1 MTIPDGV
8 TTIPSSTELFRGSA
22 VASVGLND
30 VTGVEAY
37 AFQGSSLSYVSGETV
52 TQIGDQAFANTKL
65 ATYTVP
71 STLTVLAQNAFRGTK
86 ISSFNGGGGN
96 YRIYGGSIYSD
107 EGKTLYIVPEGKT
120 DSVIV
125 SDVATKIASGA
136 LSGATRVT
144 DIYIPSTVT
153 TIEEGATT
161 GSSVIAPNG
170 TIFGYTGSAAET
182 YANGHDIRFSALNN
196 SNGGNDTPTT
206 PTTPTDSGSTD
217 TGGTTNTPDA
227 SNNIGSAGNTNTST
241 NNNNSQSAATPV
253 SDNSTTANNP
263 STSQNNNSVSA
274 KPTAGNASNSGDNKP
289 KNTTPKPSVTPPANT
304 ASVQQ
309 TEPSLPI
316 TSSRTLSSAQT
327 ASSYDDEDD
336 DDDDDEIEDE
346 SEPVLRKVRWW
357 GTDKSTFYWRENE
370 KMDGYKLQYST
381 HPKFKK
387 EKTKAVLSKVKKVT
401 IKDIEKNRKYYVRVR
416 AYEDID
422 GEKYWS
428 PWSHRII
435 VKRVQ

>member
-1 MTIPDGV
+1 M

-22 VASVGLND
+22 IASVDLND
-30 VTGVEAY
+30 VTRVEAY
-37 AFQGSSLSYVSGETV
+37 AFQGSSLSSVSGDAV

-71 STLTVLAQNAFRGTK
+71 SGLTVLAQNAFRGTK

-96 YRIYGGSIYSD
+96 YRVYGGSIYSD

-206 PTTPTDSGSTD
+206 PTTPTNNGSTD
-217 TGGTTNTPDA
+217 SGGGT
-227 SNNIGSAGNTNTST
+227 SYIY
-241 NNNNSQSAATPV
+241 
-253 SDNSTTANNP
+253 
-263 STSQNNNSVSA
+263 
-274 KPTAGNASNSGDNKP
+274 
-289 KNTTPKPSVTPPANT
+289 
-304 ASVQQ
+304 
-309 TEPSLPI
+309 
-316 TSSRTLSSAQT
+316 
-327 ASSYDDEDD
+327 YDDDDD
-336 DDDDDEIEDE
+336 DDDDDEDDEDE
-346 SEPVLRKVRWW
+346 PEY
-357 GTDKSTFYWRENE
+357 DDREYDVADD
-370 KMDGYKLQYST
+370 DGDLNDTVELPNTGSGYAAANNHSLDTTPKT
-381 HPKFKK
+381 ADGDIDPKFVFCV
-387 EKTKAVLSKVKKVT
+387 ALFLIGLAGVLFARQRIMIQRS
-401 IKDIEKNRKYYVRVR
+401 RF
-416 AYEDID
+416 EDED
-422 GEKYWS
+422 NDELD
-428 PWSHRII
+428 
-435 VKRVQ
+435 